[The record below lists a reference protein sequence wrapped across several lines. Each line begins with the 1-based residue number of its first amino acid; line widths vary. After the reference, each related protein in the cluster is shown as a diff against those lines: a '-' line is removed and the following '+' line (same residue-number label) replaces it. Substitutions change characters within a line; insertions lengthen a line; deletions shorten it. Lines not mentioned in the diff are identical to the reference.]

1 MENQKFI
8 KVIKNNNSEVY
19 LNINHIS
26 TFYTS
31 NDSELTVLNFK
42 DGKRMFI
49 KEQVDVFADRISM

>member
-8 KVIKNNNSEVY
+8 KVVKNNNSKVY

-26 TFYTS
+26 TFYTG

-49 KEQVDVFADRISM
+49 KEHVDIFADRIFM